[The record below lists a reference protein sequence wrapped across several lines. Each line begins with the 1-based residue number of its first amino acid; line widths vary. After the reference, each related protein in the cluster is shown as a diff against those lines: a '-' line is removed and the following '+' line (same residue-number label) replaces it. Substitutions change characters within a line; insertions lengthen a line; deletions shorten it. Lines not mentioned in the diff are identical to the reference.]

1 MKTSDWLTVL
11 GWFISFFLGLISALI
26 VLNYEKKKQVIAWSI
41 IGESN
46 IISNEAFRGFTVPIK
61 ISVNGQEENTIST
74 VRIRIGNSGNTEISN
89 IRLIF
94 NFGSK
99 SNLFSGEFVQN
110 LGAYANHLHLD
121 NQGNLAILDID
132 YINPKQFFDIDFLV
146 GKYEIGDVKVDM
158 AKAGVELRKTEFTK
172 WDLEFTVDFLEILLL
187 QIKGQDSR
195 NYILNNIAE
204 ELSKIRKIM
213 DK

>member
-1 MKTSDWLTVL
+1 M
-11 GWFISFFLGLISALI
+11 I
-26 VLNYEKKKQVIAWSI
+26 VINFEKKKQVIAWSI

-61 ISVNGQEENTIST
+61 ISVNGQEENNIST

-110 LGAYANHLHLD
+110 LGAYANHIHLD

-146 GKYEIGDVKVDM
+146 AKYEIGDVKVDM

-172 WDLEFTVDFLEILLL
+172 WDLEFTVNFLEILLL
-187 QIKGQDSR
+187 QLKGQDSR